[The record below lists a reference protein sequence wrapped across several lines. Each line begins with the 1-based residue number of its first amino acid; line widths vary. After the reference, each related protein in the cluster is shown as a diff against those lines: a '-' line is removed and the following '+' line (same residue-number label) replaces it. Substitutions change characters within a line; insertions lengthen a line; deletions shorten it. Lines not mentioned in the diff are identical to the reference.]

1 MKRKTKKSSGD
12 RNKRV
17 VVNDRIQKGY
27 CYELSA
33 PVGRNFDPEFKPEL
47 TPQQMLA
54 LGVFCGRYMTDTQG
68 VSEELVQARQAL
80 AIRPELFAQLFWRRC
95 QPTALRVAKQRMDP
109 PGRSARLV
117 PMVLPLLHGAP
128 HAGGRQAPD

>member
-54 LGVFCGRYMTDTQG
+54 LGVFCKVPAVFG
-68 VSEELVQARQAL
+68 VLSEHV
-80 AIRPELFAQLFWRRC
+80 
-95 QPTALRVAKQRMDP
+95 
-109 PGRSARLV
+109 
-117 PMVLPLLHGAP
+117 
-128 HAGGRQAPD
+128 

>member
-33 PVGRNFDPEFKPEL
+33 PVGHAKPSDIL
-47 TPQQMLA
+47 WCPPSA
-54 LGVFCGRYMTDTQG
+54 LIGQNGRI
-68 VSEELVQARQAL
+68 E
-80 AIRPELFAQLFWRRC
+80 
-95 QPTALRVAKQRMDP
+95 
-109 PGRSARLV
+109 
-117 PMVLPLLHGAP
+117 
-128 HAGGRQAPD
+128 